1 MNKANLIDAV
11 AAKAQISKAEVAKVI
26 DAALN
31 AAVEEVKKGESVQ
44 LAGYLSLT
52 PVQKPARQMR
62 HPRTGAIL
70 NIPAKIVVKAKA
82 GSKFAL

>member
-11 AAKAQISKAEVAKVI
+11 AAKAQVSKAEVAKVI

-44 LAGYLSLT
+44 LVGYLSLT

-62 HPRTGAIL
+62 HPLTGEIV